1 MSKAQRIYREFR
13 KYQCRRRALRHRVAD
28 EAGVVMKPSELKQRV
43 FDDLFNGLALIAML
57 GRADILEVATGIRTT
72 QADGDEKQLFLAVA
86 YAIEAYANA
95 EDQA

>member
-1 MSKAQRIYREFR
+1 
-13 KYQCRRRALRHRVAD
+13 
-28 EAGVVMKPSELKQRV
+28 
-43 FDDLFNGLALIAML
+43 ML